1 MNLRLRLSMKS
12 LLGMWLAMYL
22 GVASSCGRFDSGAA
36 QTPPDIPCDRSL
48 RCIGRWLCLYKEKH
62 GTFPPSTLID
72 ANGNK
77 TSWRLVLLRSF
88 PEYLSGPQEVAMAA
102 YKSDQPWNSPENIE
116 WSNAHGGQFHS
127 RFFCQTEA
135 YVEEHGAR
143 WIDEQFTSYL
153 MVVRQQDGV
162 EAMPLPESAIVVV
175 ECTGCA
181 VSWWKPEDI
190 CINTIL
196 EADSPFGTGRLNSGH
211 PDFVKAVRADGEVI
225 NIPKDITKND
235 LRDLLDGTHKEAD
248 SFLSKRKR

>member
-1 MNLRLRLSMKS
+1 
-12 LLGMWLAMYL
+12 
-22 GVASSCGRFDSGAA
+22 
-36 QTPPDIPCDRSL
+36 
-48 RCIGRWLCLYKEKH
+48 
-62 GTFPPSTLID
+62 
-72 ANGNK
+72 
-77 TSWRLVLLRSF
+77 
-88 PEYLSGPQEVAMAA
+88 MAA